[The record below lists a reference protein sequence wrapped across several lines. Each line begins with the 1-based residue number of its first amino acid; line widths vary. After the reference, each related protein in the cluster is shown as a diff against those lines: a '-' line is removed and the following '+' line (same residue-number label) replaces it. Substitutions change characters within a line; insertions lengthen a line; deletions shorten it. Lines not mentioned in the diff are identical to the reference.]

1 MGEITSRSETAHGLR
16 VDWDVPVPMR
26 DGAVLRA
33 DVFRPVDDGAYPVVM
48 TAGPYGKGL
57 AFSDGYAPMW
67 QRLVTEFPDAVA
79 GTSNSFQVWEAVDPE
94 KWIPDGYVCVRV
106 DSRGAGRSSG
116 LLDMWSPQETED
128 YYDAIEW
135 AGTQPWSSGRV
146 GLLGISYYAANQWQV
161 AALNPPHLAAI
172 CPWEGFTD
180 IYRDLFR
187 HGGIVNSM
195 GKVWQEHQI
204 FTVQHGVGDEGRRNP
219 NNGELVAGPPTLSAD
234 ELACAR
240 VETITE
246 GTARHLLDDF
256 SRDRTPDLSR
266 IRVPVLSAAN
276 WSHHLHTRGNFDA
289 FGKVASPQKWLEAHG
304 GAHFGE
310 FYTDYGVGL
319 QKRFFGHFLKGED
332 TGWDTQPPVH
342 LNIRHVDGST
352 VGRDESEWPLA
363 RTNWTRFHLDV
374 TDQTLTTEPPKQDG
388 TVEFDALGPGVDF
401 WTAPLSEP
409 VEITGPASAHIRLAS
424 TTNDADVFSTLRVQD
439 AEGNE
444 VSLASAMD
452 ERGVISVG
460 WLRASHRELDEEASL
475 PHQPWHTHQRLMPL
489 APGDPVD
496 LDIAILPT
504 CIVIPAG
511 YRFGITLSGR
521 DFQMPG
527 DGPWPV
533 LYGIEQRGNGVIVH
547 EDPEDRPAEIFD
559 GTTTIFTG
567 PTAQTSLL
575 LPIIPP
581 SVNYHDNK
589 ELTCTN

>member
-352 VGRDESEWPLA
+352 EGRDESEWPLA

-374 TDQTLTTEPPKQDG
+374 TDQTLTTEPPTQDG

-424 TTNDADVFSTLRVQD
+424 TTNDADLFSTLRVQD

-452 ERGVISVG
+452 ERGVVSVG
-460 WLRASHRELDEEASL
+460 WLRASHRELDEEVSL
-475 PHQPWHTHQRLMPL
+475 PYQPWHTHQRLMPL